1 MLSESERCPSLIVVF
16 VEELTVF
23 FVLFVC
29 LLVCLFLF
37 FLYKEMKDFAFV
49 TLDCSL
55 GIANHFLHFHPGSRT
70 LRVTGQGRVWW

>member
-29 LLVCLFLF
+29 LFFLLLLF
-37 FLYKEMKDFAFV
+37 FLYKEMKDSAFV
-49 TLDCSL
+49 DLDCSL
-55 GIANHFLHFHPGSRT
+55 GDC
-70 LRVTGQGRVWW
+70 

>member
-29 LLVCLFLF
+29 FLF
-37 FLYKEMKDFAFV
+37 FLYKEMKDSAFV
-49 TLDCSL
+49 ALDCSL
-55 GIANHFLHFHPGSRT
+55 GDC
-70 LRVTGQGRVWW
+70 

>member
-29 LLVCLFLF
+29 LFVCFLF
-37 FLYKEMKDFAFV
+37 FLYKEMKDSAFV
-49 TLDCSL
+49 ALDCSL
-55 GIANHFLHFHPGSRT
+55 GDC
-70 LRVTGQGRVWW
+70 